1 MSSRKQTARFSGIEA
16 KKLPRPIEIKRG
28 GVYVIESAETLTA
41 DSFADISAYLK
52 TFSEATGCEFLIL
65 DHGLKLAMTEAPHD

>member
-1 MSSRKQTARFSGIEA
+1 MSSRKQATRFEETGA

-28 GVYVIESAETLTA
+28 GVYVVESDKTLTA
-41 DSFADISAYLK
+41 ESFADISAYLK
-52 TFSEATGCEFLIL
+52 TFSEVTGCEFLVL